1 MKPNA
6 SAADD
11 VCSVLDR
18 VDQKYKP
25 VWDGCRQEDKI
36 ALARYFLPRNS
47 DKPVLGPTRPRVVK
61 WYCPFASQCD
71 FPTGHRYCINVYTGC
86 SHECVYCYAAGY
98 APVQAAI
105 KQYFETLI
113 VKDME
118 DLERH
123 NVPPAPVHLSN
134 STDPFQ
140 PLEITFGHTKY
151 ALEQIVAKRH
161 RFTTVTILTKNPL
174 LAAKPDYLA
183 LFQRLIKLP
192 AGHPRHEE
200 FNRKGLPGLVVEVS
214 LAFWQETASST
225 YDPCAPTVEQRIEG
239 IRLLHRAGIPLVLRI
254 DPLFPRSPIGD
265 EPPATLAD
273 FGLPEA
279 QTMDDLESL
288 VGFAKDMTVRHI
300 VYSPAKIVR
309 PRGRALSETM
319 QALKTAYEML
329 VAPQKLVWRGG
340 SWRLPPDIA
349 EARIV
354 RPFLDICKRRGVLA
368 KYCKQNLIETP

>member
-1 MKPNA
+1 MKPNSMTA
-6 SAADD
+6 NETLS
-11 VCSVLDR
+11 LLER
-18 VDQKYKP
+18 VDEKYKP
-25 VWDGCRQEDKI
+25 VWEERCREDRI
-36 ALARYFLPRNS
+36 ALAQYFLPRSS
-47 DKPVLGPTRPRVVK
+47 DKPVLGPTRPRIVK
-61 WYCPFASQCD
+61 WYCPFAAQRD

-86 SHECVYCYAAGY
+86 NHKCVYCYAAGY
-98 APVQAAI
+98 APAQPAI
-105 KQYFETLI
+105 KQDFETLI

-118 DLERH
+118 DLERY

-134 STDPFQ
+134 STDAFQ
-140 PLEITFGHTKY
+140 PLEIEFGHTKY
-151 ALEQIVAKRH
+151 ALEQIAAKRH

-174 LAAKPDYLA
+174 LAAQPDYLT
-183 LFQRLIKLP
+183 LFQKLVTLP
-192 AGHPRHEE
+192 ADHPKCEE
-200 FNRKGLPGLVVEVS
+200 FNRKKLPGLVIEVS
-214 LAFWQETASST
+214 LAFWQEAASST
-225 YDPCAPTVEQRIEG
+225 YDPCAPTVEQRVEG
-239 IRLLHRAGIPLVLRI
+239 IRLLQRAGIPLVLRI

-309 PRGRALSETM
+309 PRGRTLSETM
-319 QALKTAYEML
+319 QALKAAYQTL
-329 VAPQKLVWRGG
+329 AAPEKLVWRGG

-349 EARIV
+349 EARVV